1 MAERIVVECQS
12 FEELRG
18 RDGLYVDK
26 TAFILD
32 WRQCGNPVTVIA
44 RPQRFGKTLMLGTIE
59 AFAEL

>member
-1 MAERIVVECQS
+1 MAS
-12 FEELRG
+12 
-18 RDGLYVDK
+18 
-26 TAFILD
+26 ILD